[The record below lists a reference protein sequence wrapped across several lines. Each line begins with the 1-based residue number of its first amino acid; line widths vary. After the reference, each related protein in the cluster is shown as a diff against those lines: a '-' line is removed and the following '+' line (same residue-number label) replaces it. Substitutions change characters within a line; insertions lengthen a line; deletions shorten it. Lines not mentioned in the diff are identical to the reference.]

1 MTRRWT
7 KSEKLAY
14 HDPFHEPQAKHIS
27 PQAKHISPRCR
38 LLPRLR
44 RDQSPRQD
52 TIANISLKLT
62 VDRRWRYSLCN
73 TMSLMAIPQYEVHSN
88 RSPQA

>member
-27 PQAKHISPRCR
+27 PRCR
-38 LLPRLR
+38 LLPRLL

-62 VDRRWRYSLCN
+62 VDRRWRYSLCS
-73 TMSLMAIPQYEVHSN
+73 TMSLMAIPQYGVHSN